1 MVDDRL
7 PTRVRVGYAL
17 GSLATG
23 AFGTVPGLLLLPYLT
38 DTLGVAAGLGGI
50 LVLLPKAWD
59 LVANPL
65 AGRLSDRTV
74 TRLGARRPYLLGG
87 GIAVAVLF
95 AALFAGPARGAAGAA
110 YVTVVFLLTATA
122 YASYQVPYV
131 AMPAELT
138 ESATERTRLAGA
150 RIVVLALAILVSGA
164 LAPAV
169 VDAVGGLAGYR
180 VMGVGVG
187 ALIAVG
193 ALAAFALTAGAPT
206 GRIATAAGTL
216 RAQLRVA
223 AAHPPFVRLLAC
235 FVIQAVAI
243 GTMLA
248 GVRYFADHVL
258 DRPGANSIL
267 FACFV
272 GPALVVM
279 PLWTRLGRHLGKRA
293 GYLTASV
300 LFAAGGLLL
309 AAAGALGAGW
319 AYGCTALVGIGYA
332 GQQTFALSMLPDTIA
347 AASARTG
354 RRQAGVF
361 TGLWTAGETLGLALG
376 PGVFGLLLSATGYV
390 SSTGGGVPQ
399 PASARTGILVGFT
412 VLPAVVML
420 LGLLALRRYPPGG
433 GAELGARPPGTG
445 RVPRG
450 AEPGG
455 GGADRGSASTDDQEE
470 QR

>member
-1 MVDDRL
+1 VAVVDDRL

-59 LVANPL
+59 IVANPL

-87 GIAVAVLF
+87 GLAVAVLF
-95 AALFAGPARGAAGAA
+95 AALFAGPARGAAGAG
-110 YVTVVFLLTATA
+110 YVTVIFLLTATA
-122 YASYQVPYV
+122 YAAYQVPYV

-169 VDAVGGLAGYR
+169 VDAVGGPAGYR
-180 VMGVGVG
+180 AMGVGVG

-193 ALAAFALTAGAPT
+193 VLAAFALTAGAPT

-258 DRPGANSIL
+258 ERPGANSIL

-309 AAAGALGAGW
+309 GAAGALGAGW
-319 AYGCTALVGIGYA
+319 PTAA
-332 GQQTFALSMLPDTIA
+332 PRWS
-347 AASARTG
+347 ASATPG
-354 RRQAGVF
+354 SRRSRCRCCPTPSPPPPPVPAG
-361 TGLWTAGETLGLALG
+361 ARPACSPACG
-376 PGVFGLLLSATGYV
+376 PPARRSAWRWA
-390 SSTGGGVPQ
+390 
-399 PASARTGILVGFT
+399 PACSACCC
-412 VLPAVVML
+412 
-420 LGLLALRRYPPGG
+420 
-433 GAELGARPPGTG
+433 RPPGTC
-445 RVPRG
+445 RPPAAACRNRRAPVPG
-450 AEPGG
+450 SW
-455 GGADRGSASTDDQEE
+455 SASPCCPPW
-470 QR
+470 